1 MRKSI
6 LRTVEKSGR
15 ISIPL
20 ERDFFNVNDFF
31 LLRQRSISC
40 NIVQV
45 CVNVQA
51 TAGDKGMT
59 MFYVCCNPNCGHRW
73 RD

>member
-31 LLRQRSISC
+31 
-40 NIVQV
+40 
-45 CVNVQA
+45 
-51 TAGDKGMT
+51 
-59 MFYVCCNPNCGHRW
+59 Y
-73 RD
+73 